1 MHEALKPLEAEIK
14 AFEQQLPGLRKQLPI
29 GTFVL
34 FVGSCMLG
42 SFGTYTQ
49 ALEAGYEKAGMKPFL
64 VKQVSREG
72 EDVQYVFGLRA

>member
-1 MHEALKPLEAEIK
+1 MHEVSQPLETEIK
-14 AFEQQLPGLRKQLPI
+14 AFEERLPSLRQQLPV

-42 SFGTYTQ
+42 SFTSYTQ
-49 ALEAGYEKAGMKPFL
+49 ALEAGYEKAGTRPFL